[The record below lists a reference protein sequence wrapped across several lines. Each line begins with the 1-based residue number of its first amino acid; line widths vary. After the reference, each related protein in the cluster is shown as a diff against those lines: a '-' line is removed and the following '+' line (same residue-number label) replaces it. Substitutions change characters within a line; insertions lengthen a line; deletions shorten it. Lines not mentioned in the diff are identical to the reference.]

1 MDSALRIDSAAFSGP
16 MVTMVTSASLPAA
29 RCASAICRPSSMA
42 YSSSSLMSPSTD
54 TRSTVESEGLSL
66 RSAAVSGTCLTHTTM
81 FMDDTDLLGLLAYSL
96 PNRLVLLS
104 TGSIPLCYSPV
115 AGVPVS
121 HRDGKRPPEAQEQ
134 LLTISTI

>member
-54 TRSTVESEGLSL
+54 ARSSVESDGLSL
-66 RSAAVSGTCLTHTTM
+66 RSAAVSGTCLTQTTM
-81 FMDDTDLLGLLAYSL
+81 FMDYTDLLGCSDTACQTASCCPAPGPY
-96 PNRLVLLS
+96 
-104 TGSIPLCYSPV
+104 PLCYLPV
-115 AGVPVS
+115 AIGWAIP
-121 HRDGKRPPEAQEQ
+121 GQEG
-134 LLTISTI
+134 S